1 MRPTFDKLALDFGV
15 WYYYYPG
22 GQCFFGGA
30 PLLPV
35 DPTCNP
41 ALPNGN
47 YAIKDPSFLEFYGK
61 ATYNFTDTFNVGI
74 GAYYT
79 DDWLDTGSD
88 GLYGNVTAKFTG
100 HGAPEWLGLVRV
112 G

>member
-1 MRPTFDKLALDFGV
+1 M
-15 WYYYYPG
+15 
-22 GQCFFGGA
+22 
-30 PLLPV
+30 
-35 DPTCNP
+35 
-41 ALPNGN
+41 
-47 YAIKDPSFLEFYGK
+47 KDPSFLEFYGK

-79 DDWLDTGSD
+79 DDWLGTGSD